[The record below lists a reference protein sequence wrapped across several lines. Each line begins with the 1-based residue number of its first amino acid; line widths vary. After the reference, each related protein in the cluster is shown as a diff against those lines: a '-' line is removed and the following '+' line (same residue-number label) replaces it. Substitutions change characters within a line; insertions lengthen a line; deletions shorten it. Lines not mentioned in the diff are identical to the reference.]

1 MTAERGVR
9 PMDGSKDKNAISQYY
24 SQMMHAIRN
33 GMFYEKHE
41 EERPRS
47 IIHNDEDLRYELCP

>member
-1 MTAERGVR
+1 
-9 PMDGSKDKNAISQYY
+9 MDGSKDKNAISQYY

-47 IIHNDEDLRYELCP
+47 IIHNDADLRYELCP